1 MDESGE
7 HVFDASDVTWPG
19 LEGATFTH
27 LIVGGFEIRLGPDG
41 GELLADD
48 DALVIPLD
56 QRA

>member
-1 MDESGE
+1 MNENDEY
-7 HVFDASDVTWPG
+7 VFDAADVSWPG

-27 LIVGGFEIRLGPDG
+27 LIVGGFEVRLGPDG

-56 QRA
+56 QDA